1 MSRWLDEVKEYSPEN
16 VQIMVLGNKCDL
28 VESRQVSTER
38 GRMFAEEHGLKF
50 METNVVTLRR
60 ECRESIFD
68 FN

>member
-1 MSRWLDEVKEYSPEN
+1 
-16 VQIMVLGNKCDL
+16 
-28 VESRQVSTER
+28 
-38 GRMFAEEHGLKF
+38 MFAEEHGLKF